1 MHHQDFNG
9 WGLRAP
15 PLVGDDH
22 HEIPRLLGM
31 STRIDGRINHPLWK
45 LIHVSFIAHLG
56 MSENG
61 EKKDCTYPKSWRL
74 VNRAHEDKPFEN
86 LSIVFSKAHVYLEG
100 AKLCETY

>member
-9 WGLRAP
+9 WGLRVQRYH
-15 PLVGDDH
+15 LWWGDDH
-22 HEIPRLLGM
+22 HEIPRVLGM

-61 EKKDCTYPKSWRL
+61 EKKDCRRL

-86 LSIVFSKAHVYLEG
+86 LSIVFSKAHVYLDG